1 MLSEEEL
8 AHRQFWRAKCREAL
22 YFIGKKYKG
31 TCFKCRSFLAVARG
45 DVVPSLTQ
53 LVPDRI
59 PTFVYSNQQSDLLIM
74 WPIIFNE
81 GNVMNCLTFWENI
94 FRKKGAWSK
103 ETSFHEFRKLFRVV
117 FKHSVSNLLW
127 LHLGADCWGR
137 QVPCH
142 SHQKVFLNMSG
153 YYSIYLFYRH
163 L

>member
-22 YFIGKKYKG
+22 YFIRKKVQRNMFQMQILPG
-31 TCFKCRSFLAVARG
+31 TWGCSA
-45 DVVPSLTQ
+45 Q
-53 LVPDRI
+53 LDPVPDRI

-137 QVPCH
+137 QVLCH